1 VAALAELLIPRLVHT
16 AEAVVAA
23 QTALFMTL
31 VQMAALVAHMAV
43 AAGAVIYVVLLAALA
58 ATVLSVLSGPA
69 QLAHSHQQTL
79 AIFNQE

>member
-1 VAALAELLIPRLVHT
+1 MV
-16 AEAVVAA
+16 EAVVAA

-43 AAGAVIYVVLLAALA
+43 AAVAVIYVVLVAVLAV
-58 ATVLSVLSGPA
+58 TVLSVSSGPVQHA
-69 QLAHSHQQTL
+69 VSHQQTL